1 MSDKKD
7 KNELQAIQ
15 DQKDLEKA
23 KELGIWNGERPKD
36 PVTREECVLMVMR
49 AQRVLTK

>member
-7 KNELQAIQ
+7 KDELQAIQ

-36 PVTREECVLMVMR
+36 PVTREECALMVMR
-49 AQRVLTK
+49 ATK